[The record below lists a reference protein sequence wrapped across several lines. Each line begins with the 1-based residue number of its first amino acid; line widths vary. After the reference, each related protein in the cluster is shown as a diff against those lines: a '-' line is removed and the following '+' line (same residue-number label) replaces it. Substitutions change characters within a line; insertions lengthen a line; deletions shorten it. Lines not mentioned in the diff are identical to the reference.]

1 MEYLIL
7 IVTLAGIVFGAD
19 WLVAGA
25 VSIARRFRVSDFV
38 IGAAIVGIG
47 TSMPELVVSFFGA
60 IKGNADVA
68 IGNVVGSNIFNVL
81 GILGLTALFFPIVI
95 DRQNMTFE
103 IPLCIAVSVL
113 VTLLAFNFFDGSPA
127 VLGRLDGWV
136 LILLFAGFMW
146 YSFARDKKEKG
157 ERAPHEARGEEAIRR
172 EGEEAIRREGE
183 EAMDTTPLWWA
194 IAKVIGGLAV
204 LIVSCDLFVEN
215 AVAVARSFGVNDAF
229 ISLTLI
235 ACGTSLPELAAS
247 VVAAF
252 KKNTQLALG
261 NIVGSNIF
269 NILLILGVS
278 SQVMPLTSVGI
289 TWVDYVVMIAAAT
302 VPLLFGFKGKIGR
315 VGGLLMVASFVLYTW
330 YLLMVQ

>member
-1 MEYLIL
+1 MSYLIL
-7 IVTLAGIVFGAD
+7 IISLVGIVFGAD

-81 GILGLTALFFPIVI
+81 GILGVTALFFPIAI
-95 DRQNMTFE
+95 DKQNMTFE

-113 VTLLAFNFFDGSPA
+113 VTLLAFNFFDGTPA
-127 VLGRLDGWV
+127 VLGRLDGLV

-157 ERAPHEARGEEAIRR
+157 ERAPHDAGVIGDPAEAIRQ
-172 EGEEAIRREGE
+172 EEK
-183 EAMDTTPLWWA
+183 TPLWWA

-235 ACGTSLPELAAS
+235 ACGTSLPELATS

-269 NILLILGVS
+269 NILLILGLS

-315 VGGLLMVASFVLYTW
+315 VGGLLMVASFVLYTC
-330 YLLMVQ
+330 YLLMGQ